1 MTKVARATLERRSGQ
16 AQEVVSPMPDQST
29 SRDSLHD
36 PCEAERNTD
45 ATILSLMLLDSSSWP
60 WSIEELGRELAN
72 HDAARNAVSRL
83 AEHGLVHRI
92 GDFVFPTRTARR
104 AAELDFG

>member
-1 MTKVARATLERRSGQ
+1 
-16 AQEVVSPMPDQST
+16 MPDQST
-29 SRDSLHD
+29 TRESLHD
-36 PCEAERNTD
+36 PCETERHTD
-45 ATILSLMLLDSSSWP
+45 ANILSLMLLDAPSWP

-72 HDAARNAVSRL
+72 HDEARNAVSRL
-83 AEHGLVHRI
+83 VGHGLAHRI